1 MKKKNLGQFFTTNAE
16 KIFGDGLLE
25 DFLDLV
31 PEDGIVVDPFAG
43 NWDLL
48 NLVKGNKKV
57 KGYDLDPRNEQT
69 ELRDSILNPPNYSN
83 QHILT
88 NVPFLG
94 KNKTEKNYE
103 SKLPFE
109 LYQTDDLYKSALL
122 SIIRNDPSS
131 GLIILPLNFFSS
143 TKNPQSRIGFISN
156 FKVLKVRVFEEQV
169 FDDTGYTICVIL
181 FQKNEKFDCSNQT
194 INFEFKPK
202 GLIKEINLT
211 LSDNYQIANDF
222 YQMIDVEPIFR
233 VRRAKT
239 EQEINSKIVLRAID
253 TGSQN
258 GRIGLFLSENKR
270 YLKKTDRTFANIILN
285 KDLTIKQQESLCQ
298 KFNEIIEFFREKYN
312 SIFLTNFRES
322 TKSYSRKRIDFKD
335 AYKLIEKILQEDWI

>member
-1 MKKKNLGQFFTTNAE
+1 
-16 KIFGDGLLE
+16 
-25 DFLDLV
+25 
-31 PEDGIVVDPFAG
+31 
-43 NWDLL
+43 
-48 NLVKGNKKV
+48 
-57 KGYDLDPRNEQT
+57 
-69 ELRDSILNPPNYSN
+69 
-83 QHILT
+83 
-88 NVPFLG
+88 
-94 KNKTEKNYE
+94 
-103 SKLPFE
+103 
-109 LYQTDDLYKSALL
+109 
-122 SIIRNDPSS
+122 
-131 GLIILPLNFFSS
+131 
-143 TKNPQSRIGFISN
+143 
-156 FKVLKVRVFEEQV
+156 
-169 FDDTGYTICVIL
+169 
-181 FQKNEKFDCSNQT
+181 
-194 INFEFKPK
+194 
-202 GLIKEINLT
+202 
-211 LSDNYQIANDF
+211 
-222 YQMIDVEPIFR
+222 MIDVEPIFR